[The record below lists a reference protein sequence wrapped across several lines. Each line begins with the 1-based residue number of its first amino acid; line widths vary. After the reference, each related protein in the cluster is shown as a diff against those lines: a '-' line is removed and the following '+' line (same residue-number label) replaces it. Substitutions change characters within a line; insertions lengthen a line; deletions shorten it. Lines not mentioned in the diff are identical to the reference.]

1 MWKQGPWVWATQAT
15 EEVLISSRPSP
26 GVLAEGRGA
35 GPKAQGQLWAAG
47 HCGRLTLGGPLGLGK
62 SLPTG
67 GIRREGWE
75 GPGAAA
81 VCRAGGGSSMRCE
94 TRSSGLTEGQR
105 AGRPWRAHPHAGPP
119 FAHAHEGRLEG
130 RLERADPPDLV
141 RGPEG

>member
-62 SLPTG
+62 SRPTG

-94 TRSSGLTEGQR
+94 TRSS
-105 AGRPWRAHPHAGPP
+105 A
-119 FAHAHEGRLEG
+119 
-130 RLERADPPDLV
+130 
-141 RGPEG
+141 